1 MQGTVRSPT
10 LDSYFAMTANLGT
23 HTFFMTA
30 LPICFWCGH
39 TILGRAL
46 VHMLALGVFWSG
58 FIKDLVCIPRPL
70 SPPLTRITMSKSAA
84 LEYGFPSTHS
94 TNAVSVAAYCLYSVH
109 AGQTNLDGHLYTL
122 ALVAG
127 YWYAISIVFGRLYCG
142 MHGFFDVFIGSA
154 LGIFLAAIQITFGP
168 MFDIWIAE
176 GSLSNLLI
184 TVGAILLS
192 VRFHPE
198 PADNCPCF
206 DDSVAFAGVVMGIE
220 LGHWSFSKSP
230 ISWTQPGPA
239 TVPFDLHE
247 LGWIKTILRILV
259 GVLIVFLWRA
269 VMKPTLLRALPP
281 LFRFIENVG
290 LSLPRRF
297 FTRASQYQQVP
308 TLRKDDNVIPQFKE
322 IPAFLTSLR
331 HPRKR
336 AVSVGP
342 QSEAD
347 AREMIHHRDQVRR
360 ESQNTERPTFI
371 RQSSLLGLPSPLE
384 DAETETYQLGA
395 TRKHR
400 YEGPLQIP
408 GAAAGYEL
416 LTPPLS
422 DAASDAASD
431 AEMFLALEKPRVR
444 YDVEVVTK
452 LVVYAGKMHRY
463 DLTIKMLAD

>member
-1 MQGTVRSPT
+1 M
-10 LDSYFAMTANLGT
+10 
-23 HTFFMTA
+23 
-30 LPICFWCGH
+30 
-39 TILGRAL
+39 
-46 VHMLALGVFWSG
+46 GVFWSG

-109 AGQTNLDGHLYTL
+109 AGQTNLDGHLHTL
-122 ALVAG
+122 ALVGG

-154 LGIFLAAIQITFGP
+154 LGIVLAAIQIAYGP

-206 DDSVAFAGVVMGIE
+206 DDSVSFAGVVMGIE

-230 ISWTQPGPA
+230 LSWSQPGPA

-269 VMKPTLLRALPP
+269 AMKPTLLRILPP
-281 LFRFIENVG
+281 LFRLIENGG

-297 FTRASQYQQVP
+297 FTRARLDYSEIVARKVLIRHSQYQQVP

-347 AREMIHHRDQVRR
+347 AREMIHHRDKARR
-360 ESQNTERPTFI
+360 ESQNTERPNFK
-371 RQSSLLGLPSPLE
+371 QSSMIGLPSPME
-384 DAETETYQLGA
+384 DGDAAEYQLGA
-395 TRKHR
+395 TRRHI
-400 YEGPLQIP
+400 YQEPLRIP
-408 GAAAGYEL
+408 RATAGSEP

-452 LVVYAGKMHRY
+452 LVVYAGKNDRNDFIRVFANY
-463 DLTIKMLAD
+463 WIGIAWLAVEGNPILFQFTGLGLSPR